1 MTSSKKTTFIAFLL
15 LFITGSFLFSQTQA
29 DQNHVSPDTKR
40 RDFVVILDVS
50 GSMEEENRFVN
61 VKNYLDREVIDGL
74 LKNGDDFTLVLF
86 GTNAREQF
94 TRTINSD
101 ADRAALKAEL
111 ARLEPTDD
119 FTDIGVAMEKTA
131 EIIERPEK
139 AGTRRVILFITD
151 GLNAPPYDSKYRGVD
166 LSVDERFKSIGERI
180 SRGAWFL
187 YVIGIGDQTAAGD
200 VAGLIPG
207 SELLN
212 TDSDLSGI
220 ETNALIAQ
228 LEEEERAREEEAR
241 RLEEERRLNEQQN
254 GGFMGFLR
262 RLAESLGI
270 PLPALIAGLILLPL
284 LLILLV
290 VFLIRAFSTKE
301 LVITD
306 GNETIRRKL
315 PPFGGFI
322 LNSPSAIIPGIGNE
336 NNQVFRINRNL
347 TRFFVQTMD
356 TQAIAETSTYKKQGS
371 HPLKGVIAMANG
383 STIRITIR

>member
-1 MTSSKKTTFIAFLL
+1 MTSSKKTTLIAFLL
-15 LFITGSFLFSQTQA
+15 LFIAGSFLFSQSQA
-29 DQNHVSPDTKR
+29 DQDTKR

-50 GSMEEENRFVN
+50 GSMEEENRFTN
-61 VKNYLDREVIDGL
+61 VKNYLEKEVIDGL
-74 LKNGDDFTLVLF
+74 LKNGDDFTLVLC

-101 ADRAALKAEL
+101 ADRAALKADL
-111 ARLEPTDD
+111 ARLEPTDN

-151 GLNAPPYDSKYRGVD
+151 GLNAPPPDSKYRGVD

-187 YVIGIGDQTAAGD
+187 YVIGIGGETAAGEI
-200 VAGLIPG
+200 AGLIPG

-212 TDSDLSGI
+212 TGSDLTGI

-241 RLEEERRLNEQQN
+241 RLEEEQKLNEQQN
-254 GGFMGFLR
+254 AGFMGFLR

-270 PLPALIAGLILLPL
+270 PLPALIACLILIPL
-284 LLILLV
+284 LLILLI
-290 VFLIRAFSTKE
+290 VFLIRAFKTKE
-301 LVITD
+301 LVIAD
-306 GNETIRRKL
+306 ENERLIKKI
-315 PPFGGFI
+315 PPFGGFM
-322 LNSPSAIIPGIGNE
+322 LNSPSAILPGIGNE
-336 NNQVFRINRNL
+336 NNQVIRIGRKL
-347 TRFFVQTMD
+347 VRFTVQTMD
-356 TQAIAETSTYKKQGS
+356 SQAIAETSPYKKQGI
-371 HPLKGVIAMANG
+371 HPLKGIIALANG
-383 STIRITIR
+383 NMIRVTVR